1 MWVWLWALIW
11 VYVCGCGVMWVW
23 VWMWV
28 LPWGKNLTWLGLWAE
43 SQLLW
48 YPAIPNRTT
57 LAGNVSVILSYHSEK
72 QFLSCYSFCLEKV
85 SFPRQHIF
93 LPTHTHLHS
102 PTLCDLARVCA
113 EVCCACGPQ
122 VNSELMGA
130 FRALCLPTTMKSCHT
145 GFTHLTCKT
154 NVWCQDSSFQFLA
167 NHNRFSLFLITIQGT
182 SFILLLS
189 CLESVDWNTGL
200 A

>member
-1 MWVWLWALIW
+1 MCV
-11 VYVCGCGVMWVW
+11 GVGAT
-23 VWMWV
+23 
-28 LPWGKNLTWLGLWAE
+28 LRENLTWLGLWPE

-48 YPAIPNRTT
+48 YPAILNRTT
-57 LAGNVSVILSYHSEK
+57 LAGYVSVILSYHSEK
-72 QFLSCYSFCLEKV
+72 QFLSYSFCLENV
-85 SFPRQHIF
+85 SFPRQHIC

-154 NVWCQDSSFQFLA
+154 NVGAKTPPSNFLQITTDSHSF
-167 NHNRFSLFLITIQGT
+167 S
-182 SFILLLS
+182 
-189 CLESVDWNTGL
+189 
-200 A
+200 